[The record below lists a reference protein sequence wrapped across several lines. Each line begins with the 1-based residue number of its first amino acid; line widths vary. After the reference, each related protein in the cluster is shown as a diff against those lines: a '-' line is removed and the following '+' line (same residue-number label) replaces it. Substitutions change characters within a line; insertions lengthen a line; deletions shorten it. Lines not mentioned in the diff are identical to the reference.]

1 MSRLTRLLKLE
12 KIETHHQQEEL
23 IFFLDCLIKG
33 NIAKIKKIARLN
45 DQKFKLRKILQS
57 DVRFYSNLLVRGYD
71 KKISEI
77 NKELDVSFTQ
87 LVILKALQK
96 KLLKS

>member
-33 NIAKIKKIARLN
+33 NIAKIKKIARLS
-45 DQKFKLRKILQS
+45 DQKFELRKVLHS
-57 DVRFYSNLLVRGYD
+57 DVLFFSNLLVRGYD